1 MNKLIKKQYFQNLD
15 ATRAIAFFFVF
26 AAHGF
31 VSTNPNVL
39 NDSLFESINTYG
51 KLGFLGL
58 EYFFV
63 LSSFLITWIA
73 IEEYNN
79 NGYFKLKAFLI
90 RRALRVWP
98 IYFLVVFVAYFGFYF
113 LKYVLDYNL
122 NELPNILNFIFFMVN
137 FYTIDNGT
145 SYLFFLVFLC
155 SISIEEQFYIF
166 WAFLLK
172 YFFKYL
178 KYLSFLLIF
187 ISLIFRTYYTIVEP
201 VNNILYFHTL
211 SAFGNF
217 GVGSLIALMS
227 FKKTNLFNKI
237 KSFTFFKSST
247 IYLLFLFSLIFYNV
261 IFSNSYFVIFERL
274 FYSLIFGYIIIEQA
288 FNNRAKIQ
296 FGKSKSLSY
305 LGKISYGLYIYHGVV
320 ITLLVYIL
328 NAFSIKDSIIF
339 TIIIY
344 PIIILLATSFIA
356 NFSYKYIELW
366 FLKMK
371 KKYY

>member
-122 NELPNILNFIFFMVN
+122 NELPNILNFIFFIVN

-145 SYLFFLVFLC
+145 SYLFFLVFLW

-166 WAFLLK
+166 WAFFLK

-178 KYLSFLLIF
+178 KQLSFLLIF
-187 ISLIFRTYYTIVEP
+187 ISLIFRAFYAIVEP
-201 VNNILYFHTL
+201 VNNILYFHTI

-217 GVGSLIALMS
+217 GVGSLLALMS
-227 FKKTNLFNKI
+227 FKKTNIFNQI
-237 KSFTFFKSST
+237 KSFTFFKSLT
-247 IYLLFLFSLIFYNV
+247 IYLLFLFSLIFYND
-261 IFSNSYFVIFERL
+261 IFLNSYFVIFERL

-288 FNNRAKIQ
+288 FNKRAKIQ

-320 ITLLVYIL
+320 ITLLVYLL